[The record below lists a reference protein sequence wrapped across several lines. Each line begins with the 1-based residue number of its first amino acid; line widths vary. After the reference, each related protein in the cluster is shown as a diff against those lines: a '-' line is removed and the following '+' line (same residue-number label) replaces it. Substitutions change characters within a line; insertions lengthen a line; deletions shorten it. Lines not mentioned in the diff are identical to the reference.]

1 MLQRF
6 APGAA
11 QRISVPGAAETV
23 SPCPCAAKVGGGIEQ
38 TSATAPSRR
47 RRKRYR
53 RRRKM
58 GNSGDMQ
65 RYSLPVIPPTGFPL
79 VRCFALFL
87 TLLCISGLELH
98 RRTFP
103 RTKRR
108 VSHHGVRIRM
118 AATRVRKSSLYL

>member
-6 APGAA
+6 APGAS
-11 QRISVPGAAETV
+11 QRISVPGTAETV
-23 SPCPCAAKVGGGIEQ
+23 APCPCAAKVGGGIEQ

-58 GNSGDMQ
+58 GNSGDLQ
-65 RYSLPVIPPTGFPL
+65 RCSLPVIPPTSFPL

-98 RRTFP
+98 KERSP
-103 RTKRR
+103 KQK
-108 VSHHGVRIRM
+108 GACRIM
-118 AATRVRKSSLYL
+118 G

>member
-38 TSATAPSRR
+38 TSATAPS
-47 RRKRYR
+47 R

-103 RTKRR
+103 KTKRR

-118 AATRVRKSSLYL
+118 AATRARKSSLYL